1 MIYVC
6 KNDGDYDGL
15 SNIRLSVLRRLI
27 IETNGLRH
35 WVPEWAA
42 VSLKPLYYCW
52 YMRQWDMY
60 FVKVRSNVSLEPGGD
75 RIDGYRHSADSSNR
89 IGTGRGRLG
98 TGVQGDVKGI
108 QKLQLYSTDDL
119 QD

>member
-60 FVKVRSNVSLEPGGD
+60 FVKILVLPIVLSMGEVAKMLEGSMD
-75 RIDGYRHSADSSNR
+75 IDTPPIPRTVLERAEEGLEQVYKAM
-89 IGTGRGRLG
+89 
-98 TGVQGDVKGI
+98 
-108 QKLQLYSTDDL
+108 
-119 QD
+119 

>member
-75 RIDGYRHSADSSNR
+75 SMGEVAKMLEGSMDIDTPPIPRTVLERAEEGLEQVYKAM
-89 IGTGRGRLG
+89 
-98 TGVQGDVKGI
+98 
-108 QKLQLYSTDDL
+108 
-119 QD
+119 